1 MVRNIFIT
9 VRLPQ
14 GRRGGGFC
22 AVFWVDKLGHVHLFS
37 ALRRDG
43 MTTDLGGVPERLKG
57 TGCKPVGYAYVG
69 SNPTSSTTTCGAERV
84 QSLGVNKGRHEN
96 GS

>member
-1 MVRNIFIT
+1 MVRNIIIT

-14 GRRGGGFC
+14 GRRGGGFR

-69 SNPTSSTTTCGAERV
+69 SNPTSSTTTCGAEGV
-84 QSLGVNKGRHEN
+84 QQLGVNKGRHEN

>member
-14 GRRGGGFC
+14 GQRGGVFC

-69 SNPTSSTTTCGAERV
+69 SNPTSSTTYGAERV